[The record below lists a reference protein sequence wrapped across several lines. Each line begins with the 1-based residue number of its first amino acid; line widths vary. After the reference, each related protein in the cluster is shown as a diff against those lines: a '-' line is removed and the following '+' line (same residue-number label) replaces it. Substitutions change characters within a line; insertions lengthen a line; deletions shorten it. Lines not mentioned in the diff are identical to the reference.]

1 MESSLLSL
9 QERKRFF
16 IAIDSDGCVFDTMEV
31 KHKECFCPVT
41 IRHYGLQA
49 ISKFVRE
56 SWEFVNLYSV
66 YRGMNRFPAL
76 VKVMEQ
82 LEDRPE
88 VLRRNAKIPPL
99 EELKSWIQSTP
110 KLGNPSL
117 SDATQ
122 LHPALSDTLKWS
134 EDVNHSVA
142 EMVHGIPPFPYV
154 HDALCQA
161 AESAD
166 MIVASSTP
174 VDALQREWKEHG
186 LSQYIQMIAGQEMGA
201 KSHQLSVAAADYY
214 APSHILMIGDAF
226 SDYQAACSV
235 GACFYPIL
243 PGEEES
249 SWNRFLVE
257 ALPQFFRNQY
267 EGAFQEELI
276 HELRQKLP
284 EHPPWS
290 TSPTEK

>member
-1 MESSLLSL
+1 MLSI

-41 IRHYGLQA
+41 IGHYGLQA

-66 YRGMNRFPAL
+66 DRGMNRFPAL

-82 LEDRPE
+82 LMERDE
-88 VLRRNAKIPPL
+88 VQRRNVQIPQL
-99 EELKSWIQSTP
+99 DELKRWIQSAP
-110 KLGNPSL
+110 KLGNPAL
-117 SDATQ
+117 SEASQ
-122 LHPALSDTLKWS
+122 RHPALSDALKWS
-134 EDVNHSVA
+134 EEVNRSIT
-142 EMVHGIPPFPYV
+142 EMVHGVPPFPYV
-154 HDALCQA
+154 HDALRQA

-174 VDALQREWKEHG
+174 VDALEREWKEHG

-201 KSHQLSVAAADYY
+201 KSHQLSAAAADHY
-214 APSHILMIGDAF
+214 APSHMLMIGDAF
-226 SDYQAACSV
+226 SDYQAAWSV

-243 PGEEES
+243 PSEEES
-249 SWNRFLVE
+249 SWKRFLEE
-257 ALPQFFRNQY
+257 ALPQFLMNQY
-267 EGAFQEELI
+267 EGPYQEELI
-276 HELRQKLP
+276 NELRKRLP
-284 EHPPWS
+284 EHPPWH
-290 TSPTEK
+290 TSPTAK